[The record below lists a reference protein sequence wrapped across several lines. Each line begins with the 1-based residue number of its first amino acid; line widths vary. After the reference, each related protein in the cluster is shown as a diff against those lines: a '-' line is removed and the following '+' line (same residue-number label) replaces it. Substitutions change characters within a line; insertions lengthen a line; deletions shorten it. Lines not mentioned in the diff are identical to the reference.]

1 MSGAAFRH
9 PPPFLNSGDSDG
21 KHKNDVEQKS
31 ATASHLTRPCA
42 LLGDQKKVV
51 SARAD
56 GMHEIVGRTPIGGC
70 SDHLRTGRQ
79 DTMHHRLRLA
89 GCRSLCHH
97 SLQRKLSRCSLTT
110 EHHCIG
116 AIPNRV
122 AEVAYLR
129 AGWYRSCDH
138 TLYHL
143 SGSDDK

>member
-56 GMHEIVGRTPIGGC
+56 GMHEIVGRRLLRSPQDRPARYDASQTPPRGLPKPLP
-70 SDHLRTGRQ
+70 SQPPEETFQ
-79 DTMHHRLRLA
+79 MQPHH
-89 GCRSLCHH
+89 
-97 SLQRKLSRCSLTT
+97 
-110 EHHCIG
+110 
-116 AIPNRV
+116 
-122 AEVAYLR
+122 
-129 AGWYRSCDH
+129 
-138 TLYHL
+138 
-143 SGSDDK
+143 